1 MIHRFLKY
9 INQNKLFKPTDKLLI
24 TVSGGLDSVV
34 LAHLFYEAKF
44 AFAIAHCNF
53 QLRGNDS
60 NLDELFVYQLAEK
73 YGVEFFSIKF
83 ETEKYQIEKGISV
96 QMAAREL
103 RYDWFNGIKSKNQ
116 FDYIV
121 TAHHANDQ
129 LETVLFN
136 LSKGTGLRGI
146 RGIKPKNEFLIRPLL
161 FATRDEILT
170 YANDNKLQWRED
182 ISNSSTKYKRN
193 ALRHLVVPELKKINP
208 SIENAVF
215 QFTENMQQ
223 LELLL
228 KSQIVFWREKIVKIE
243 NNITF
248 IDLNPLE
255 NIDYKSLILFELLS
269 EFGFQNVNEIVEA
282 SLSFSGKNFYSDNY
296 HLVVDRAQ
304 LVIVE
309 IENNDFEELEIEIKN
324 STYITK
330 FGKFE
335 VEILDN
341 FSLNQIKK
349 NNNIAYIDLSKINGK
364 LLLRTWKQGDTI
376 KPLGMKGKSQKVSD
390 ILINE
395 KVPVNLKS
403 KILILEN
410 EDQIVWLAGYKMSE
424 DFKLKNDLG
433 KVLKISLIDG

>member
-9 INQNKLFKPTDKLLI
+9 INQNKLFKPSDKLLI

-44 AFAIAHCNF
+44 EFAIAHCNF

-60 NLDELFVYQLAEK
+60 NLDELFVFQLAEK
-73 YGVEFFSIKF
+73 YGVEFFSVKF

-103 RYDWFNGIKSKNQ
+103 RYEWFNEIKSKNQ

-161 FATRDEILT
+161 FATRDEILA
-170 YANDNKLQWRED
+170 YANDYNLQWRED
-182 ISNSSTKYKRN
+182 CSNSSTKYKRN

-223 LELLL
+223 LEFLL
-228 KSQIVFWREKIVKIE
+228 KSQVEFWRNKIVKTE
-243 NNITF
+243 NKVTY
-248 IDLNPLE
+248 IDLIQLE
-255 NIDYKSLILFELLS
+255 DLDYKSLMLFELLS

-282 SLSFSGKNFYSDNY
+282 SLSFSGKNFYSENY

-309 IENNDFEELEIEIKN
+309 IENKDFEELEIEIKN

-341 FSLNQIKK
+341 FSLNQIQKM
-349 NNNIAYIDLSKINGK
+349 NNIAYIDLSKINGK

-424 DFKLKNDLG
+424 EFKLKNDIN
-433 KVLKISLIDG
+433 KVLKVSLIAY